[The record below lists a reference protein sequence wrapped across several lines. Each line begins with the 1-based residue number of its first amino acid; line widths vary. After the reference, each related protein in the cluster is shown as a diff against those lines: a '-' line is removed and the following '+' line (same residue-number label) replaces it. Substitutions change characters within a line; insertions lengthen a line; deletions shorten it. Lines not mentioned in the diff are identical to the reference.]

1 MKKVITFLTIL
12 SMVGLLF
19 AAEGYSKKEQGTY
32 IPLAMYET
40 LNSVKSYGEAIEA
53 TAKNNIY
60 TVLCVTENEILSNI
74 KFHDA
79 FRLKDADID
88 FQFTSKNFSKIIID
102 TKTGEKYIKISDSTD
117 YYAAYNDFLLK
128 TVVKNLAKKNPSIK
142 VKKSLI
148 TFDGEVWEIDKDQW
162 HYTEKLQI
170 ILYCKSS
177 NEYVGFSDNKA
188 YTLKDSGDLKKSLDK
203 EISF

>member
-53 TAKNNIY
+53 TAKNDIY

-79 FRLKDADID
+79 FTLKDADID
-88 FQFTSKNFSKIIID
+88 FQFSSKNIVDK
-102 TKTGEKYIKISDSTD
+102 KTGEKYIKISNSTD

-128 TVVKNLAKKNPSIK
+128 TVVRNLANKNPSIK

-148 TFDGEVWEIDKDQW
+148 TFDGKVWEIDKDQW
-162 HYTEKLQI
+162 HYSDNLQI

-188 YTLKDSGDLKKSLDK
+188 YTLKDSGDLKKSFDK

>member
-40 LNSVKSYGEAIEA
+40 LNSVKSYGEAIEV

-88 FQFTSKNFSKIIID
+88 FQFSSKTIID
-102 TKTGEKYIKISDSTD
+102 NKTSEKYIKISDSTD
-117 YYAAYNDFLLK
+117 YYAAYNDFLMK

-142 VKKSLI
+142 IKKSLI

-162 HYTEKLQI
+162 HYSDNLQI

-203 EISF
+203 EINF

>member
-19 AAEGYSKKEQGTY
+19 AAEKYSKKEQGTY
-32 IPLAMYET
+32 IPFAMYET
-40 LNSVKSYGEAIEA
+40 LSSEKSYGKAIEA
-53 TAKNNIY
+53 TSEKDIY
-60 TVLCVTENEILSNI
+60 TVLCVTENKILSNI

-79 FRLKDADID
+79 FSLNDADVD
-88 FQFTSKNFSKIIID
+88 FQFSSKTLID
-102 TKTGEKYIKISDSTD
+102 NKTGEKYIKISDSTD

-142 VKKSLI
+142 KKSLI

-162 HYTEKLQI
+162 HYSDNLQI

-177 NEYVGFSDNKA
+177 NNYLGFSNNKP

-203 EISF
+203 EITF

>member
-19 AAEGYSKKEQGTY
+19 AAEEYSKKEQGTY

-53 TAKNNIY
+53 TAKNDIF

-88 FQFTSKNFSKIIID
+88 FQFSSKNIVDK
-102 TKTGEKYIKISDSTD
+102 KTGEKYIKISGSTD
-117 YYAAYNDFLLK
+117 YYSAYNDFLLK

-148 TFDGEVWEIDKDQW
+148 TFDGKEWEIDKDQW
-162 HYTEKLQI
+162 HYSDNLQI

>member
-53 TAKNNIY
+53 TAKNDIY

-88 FQFTSKNFSKIIID
+88 FQFSSKNIVDK
-102 TKTGEKYIKISDSTD
+102 KTGEKYIKISGSTD
-117 YYAAYNDFLLK
+117 YYGAYNDFLLK

-162 HYTEKLQI
+162 HYSDNLQI

-177 NEYVGFSDNKA
+177 NKYVGFSDNKA